1 MSVMELI
8 CHQTHPKPPVQHHLL
23 FSFLTDMGRTFLFMV
38 KHVRSR
44 LGRID
49 VKAGRCPQ
57 DEGWQNC
64 EVPSWFHSTKMPECS
79 GWHGMGRGHTA
90 LLLVQPPAEEEG
102 KSQQSP
108 NV

>member
-44 LGRID
+44 LGR
-49 VKAGRCPQ
+49 
-57 DEGWQNC
+57 
-64 EVPSWFHSTKMPECS
+64 M
-79 GWHGMGRGHTA
+79 
-90 LLLVQPPAEEEG
+90 
-102 KSQQSP
+102 
-108 NV
+108 